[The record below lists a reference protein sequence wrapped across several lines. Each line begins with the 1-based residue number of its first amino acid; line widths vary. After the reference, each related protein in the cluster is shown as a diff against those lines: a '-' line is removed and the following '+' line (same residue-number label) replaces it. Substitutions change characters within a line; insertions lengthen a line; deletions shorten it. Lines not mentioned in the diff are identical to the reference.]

1 MFLLSD
7 FLSLLTGHLKNN
19 NNKTKPI
26 PKLSINFNSRVPVI
40 SLIHLVFLLSTFIY
54 IQAAGPQ
61 FSATCPVFNIIITTT
76 SSLYCF
82 C

>member
-7 FLSLLTGHLKNN
+7 FLSLLTGQLKSNI
-19 NNKTKPI
+19 KTKPI

-40 SLIHLVFLLSTFIY
+40 SLIHLVSLLSFIY